1 VGGSS
6 TFQDVTYDG
15 GGDITFDFTSSPLAV
30 DYVLLQQSP
39 GQSNLTW
46 KIEGLSLEFTTILNP
61 ADDLLNFAL
70 TGQDGDADSASDDFT
85 VNVMAGTGAPDTIV
99 TGSTDDQVSGGAGND
114 TINAGAGNDVI
125 IGGAG
130 ADNLTGGPGNDKF
143 VLQGSGGGLD
153 TIVDFASADD
163 ILVDIASQSLTIGT
177 AVGIAANEFGIGN
190 DPTAGAGSFG
200 AGSTT
205 RFYFEQ
211 DTNTLWHSA
220 DGSVAA
226 AIQLAQI
233 GTGIDVQQAD
243 MKVF

>member
-1 VGGSS
+1 M
-6 TFQDVTYDG
+6 
-15 GGDITFDFTSSPLAV
+15 
-30 DYVLLQQSP
+30 
-39 GQSNLTW
+39 
-46 KIEGLSLEFTTILNP
+46 
-61 ADDLLNFAL
+61 NFEL
-70 TGQDGDADSASDDFT
+70 TGVDGDGDTTTDAFT
-85 VNVMAGTGAPDTIV
+85 VNVMAGTIGNDTIS
-99 TGSTDDQVSGGAGND
+99 TGGDADQVSTGAGND
-114 TINAGAGNDVI
+114 TINAGAGDDVI

-130 ADNLTGGPGNDKF
+130 NDSLTGGPGNDKF

-190 DPTAGAGSFG
+190 DPTAGLGSFG

>member
-1 VGGSS
+1 M
-6 TFQDVTYDG
+6 
-15 GGDITFDFTSSPLAV
+15 
-30 DYVLLQQSP
+30 VLLQQSP
-39 GQSNLTW
+39 VQGNLTW
-46 KIEGLSLEFTTILNP
+46 KITGLALEFTTTLNP
-61 ADDLLNFAL
+61 ADDLLNFTL

-85 VNVMAGTGAPDTIV
+85 VNVMAGTSGNDTIIS
-99 TGSTDDQVSGGAGND
+99 GSDDDQVSGGAGND

-125 IGGAG
+125 GTGN
-130 ADNLTGGPGNDKF
+130 DSLTGGPGNDKF

-163 ILVDIASQSLTIGT
+163 ILVDVASQSLTIGT
-177 AVGIAANEFGIGN
+177 AVGIAAGEFGIGN
-190 DPTAGAGSFG
+190 DPTAGAGAFG
-200 AGSTT
+200 PVSTT

-226 AIQLAQI
+226 AIQLAQM

-243 MKVF
+243 IKVF